1 MHNYYNNC
9 DLICTFPRALMILDE
24 LCCVSEMSDVTR
36 NNLFPS
42 PEEVTA
48 LSLQLALPA
57 TAGLSD
63 NGRVLFVKN

>member
-1 MHNYYNNC
+1 
-9 DLICTFPRALMILDE
+9 MILDE

-63 NGRVLFVKN
+63 NGRVTHKTAILWGSLNQLLCGSSM